1 MRHDT
6 KMKLGVVIPTLNCA
20 HLMEGHVDSM
30 LPWLDRADEIIVV
43 DSHST
48 DGTLDI
54 LKRRVSHPNLQIH
67 QRPKG
72 LYQAWNFGISQ
83 VKSKYTYVSTVG
95 DSITPYGIDHLL
107 NVAESLSAD
116 VVISKPDFIN
126 EAGVP
131 IKGPFFPVD
140 KIISMLRITE
150 PSKVGTLTCLLFQIL
165 TIPGAI
171 LGSSA
176 SNLYRTDVFQKNPFP
191 TEFGTTGDGA
201 WGIKNVFRYALAVT
215 PERFTIFREHEKAY
229 QKKDYAVSELNDKL
243 LDLMKMTVENECTDN
258 PAFRSRYEE
267 LGINEML
274 SLVTRWLGIQRNL
287 EIARSQAL
295 PWSLNPKAWILRSQ
309 RSRCQKRLHDL
320 INTVFQ
326 SEGHCDIGVKDVYFN
341 I

>member
-1 MRHDT
+1 MRYDQV
-6 KMKLGVVIPTLNCA
+6 MKLGVVIPTLNCA
-20 HLMEGHVDSM
+20 HLMELHVESM
-30 LPWLDRADEIIVV
+30 LPWLDKADEIIVA

-48 DGTLDI
+48 DGTLEI
-54 LKRRVSHPNLQIH
+54 LTSRIAHPNLQIY

-72 LYQAWNFGISQ
+72 LYQAWNFGIAQ

-201 WGIKNVFRYALAVT
+201 WGIANVFRYALAVT

-229 QKKDYAVSELNDKL
+229 EKKDYAVSELNDKL
-243 LDLMKMTVENECTDN
+243 LDLMKLTVENERREN
-258 PAFRSRYEE
+258 PAFRARYEE
-267 LGINEML
+267 CGIKEML

-287 EIARSQAL
+287 EIARSQPL
-295 PWSLNPKAWILRSQ
+295 PWSLNPKAWMLRSQ

-320 INTVFQ
+320 INSIFQ

>member
-1 MRHDT
+1 MWHDT
-6 KMKLGVVIPTLNCA
+6 EMKLGVVIPTLNCA
-20 HLMEGHVDSM
+20 HLMESHVDSM
-30 LPWLDRADEIIVV
+30 LPWLDRADEIVVV
-43 DSHST
+43 DSNST
-48 DGTLDI
+48 DGTLEI
-54 LKRRVSHPNLQIH
+54 LSKRISHPNVQIH

-83 VKSKYTYVSTVG
+83 VRSKYTYVSTVG
-95 DSITPYGIDHLL
+95 DSITPYGVDHLL
-107 NVAESLSAD
+107 DVAESLNAD

-126 EAGVP
+126 EAGIP

-150 PSKVGTLTCLLFQIL
+150 PARVGTLTCLLFQIL

-176 SNLYRTDVFQKNPFP
+176 SNLYRTDLFQKHPFP
-191 TEFGTTGDGA
+191 TQFGTTGDGA
-201 WGIKNVFRYALAVT
+201 WGIANVFHYALAVT

-229 QKKDYAVSELNDKL
+229 QKKDYAVSDLNEKL
-243 LDLMKMTVENECTDN
+243 LDLMKLTVKNELKEN
-258 PAFRSRYEE
+258 PSFRSRYEE
-267 LGINEML
+267 CGIDEML
-274 SLVTRWLGIQRNL
+274 TLVTNWLGIQRNL
-287 EIARSQAL
+287 EIVRNQAL
-295 PWSLNPKAWILRSQ
+295 PWSLNPRAWILRSQ

-326 SEGHCDIGVKDVYFN
+326 SEGHCNIGVKDIYFN

>member
-6 KMKLGVVIPTLNCA
+6 KMELGVVIPTLNCA
-20 HLMEGHVDSM
+20 HLMEEHVASM

-48 DGTLDI
+48 DGTLEI
-54 LKRRVSHPNLQIH
+54 LTSRVSHPNLRIY
-67 QRPKG
+67 QRPRG
-72 LYQAWNFGISQ
+72 LYQAWNFGIAQ

-95 DSITPYGIDHLL
+95 DSISPYGIDHLL
-107 NVAESLSAD
+107 NVADSLNAD
-116 VVISKPDFIN
+116 VIISKPDFIN
-126 EAGVP
+126 EEGVP

-150 PSKVGTLTCLLFQIL
+150 PTRVGTLTCLLFQIL

-201 WGIKNVFRYALAVT
+201 WGIANVFRYALAVS

-229 QKKDYAVSELNDKL
+229 QKKDYEVSELNEKL
-243 LDLMKMTVENECTDN
+243 LELMKLTVENEWRDN
-258 PAFRSRYEE
+258 PEFNVQYTEC
-267 LGINEML
+267 GIGEML
-274 SLVTRWLGIQRNL
+274 TLVSRWLGIQRNL
-287 EIARSQAL
+287 EIARSRAL
-295 PWSLNPKAWILRSQ
+295 PWSLNPKAWMLRSQ

-326 SEGHCDIGVKDVYFN
+326 REGHCNIGVKDVYFN